1 MLYLDTNILI
11 YAIED
16 SKNPWGKDLSDSSV
30 RLLGDV
36 LSCKHHVI
44 ISSWTLE
51 ELRNTKRLEQAM
63 PLLHMLKKKTTKIYY
78 TQQEK
83 ETAKRLNP
91 HFQDELHGIL
101 ALRAK
106 ATHIVTRDIAGFR
119 HFKNR
124 ISVVRPEEL
133 S

>member
-16 SKNPWGKDLSDSSV
+16 SRNPWGKDLSCPSI
-30 RLLGDV
+30 RLLGEV
-36 LSCKHHVI
+36 LSCKYHII

-51 ELRNTKRLEQAM
+51 ELRNTRRLEQVA
-63 PLLHMLKKKTTKIYY
+63 PLLHMLKKKTVKIYY
-78 TQQEK
+78 TEQEK
-83 ETAKRLNP
+83 ELAKRLNP

-106 ATHIVTRDIAGFR
+106 ATHIVTRDIDDFTKIGSMIPIR
-119 HFKNR
+119 
-124 ISVVRPEEL
+124 RPENL
-133 S
+133 L